1 MGEEVTRVYEFGPF
15 RLDAAERQLRRDGQ
29 LVPLTPKAFE
39 ALLVLVESGGRTL
52 TRDDLI
58 NKLWP
63 ESFVEEGNLKVT
75 IFKLRKAL
83 GESSD
88 QEQYIETIPRRGY
101 RFVAPVRARDEAPA
115 RLILEKR
122 TTSSILIEQ
131 EEEQVESQNE
141 LPAAH
146 AAPLSQLEQ

>member
-63 ESFVEEGNLKVT
+63 ESFVEEGNLTVQIST
-75 IFKLRKAL
+75 LRRTL
-83 GESSD
+83 SH
-88 QEQYIETIPRRGY
+88 R
-101 RFVAPVRARDEAPA
+101 PV
-115 RLILEKR
+115 
-122 TTSSILIEQ
+122 
-131 EEEQVESQNE
+131 NG
-141 LPAAH
+141 
-146 AAPLSQLEQ
+146 